1 MFIIN
6 PPFTLKPALALA
18 LPQMVEA
25 LGQDKNASFGLESG
39 G

>member
-25 LGQDKNASFGLESG
+25 LGQDKNAAFGLESG